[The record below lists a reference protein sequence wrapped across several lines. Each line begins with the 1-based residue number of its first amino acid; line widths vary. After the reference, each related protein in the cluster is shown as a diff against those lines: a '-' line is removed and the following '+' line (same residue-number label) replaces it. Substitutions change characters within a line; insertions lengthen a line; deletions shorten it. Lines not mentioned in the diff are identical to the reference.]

1 MNNVKIE
8 ELKRDEF
15 AEALEVLNEAAKS
28 YKKILRM
35 KRIRSRARWS
45 LPQRYKIFATPQYK
59 RRTAK

>member
-35 KRIRSRARWS
+35 KRIRSRAH
-45 LPQRYKIFATPQYK
+45 KC
-59 RRTAK
+59 